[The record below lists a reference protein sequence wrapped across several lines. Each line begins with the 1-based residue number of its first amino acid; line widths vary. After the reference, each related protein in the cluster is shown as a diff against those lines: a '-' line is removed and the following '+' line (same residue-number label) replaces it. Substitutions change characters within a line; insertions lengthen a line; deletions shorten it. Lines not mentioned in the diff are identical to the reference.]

1 MEDTVSYVE
10 ELCDLVEDLDPNLFH
25 REWRKVSIPAS
36 VAAIRVLY
44 YVERIENTADLTYK
58 RLHYLLTN
66 ESQKWNNF
74 TFEEKQ
80 ALLER
85 IGIPSVMVYTKS
97 Q

>member
-36 VAAIRVLY
+36 VAAIRALY
-44 YVERIENTADLTYK
+44 YVEPIEETTDTIYT
-58 RLHYLLTN
+58 RLHYLLTS
-66 ESQKWNNF
+66 EIEKWNKF

-85 IGIPSVMVYTKS
+85 LGVPSVMVYTKS